1 VDRKLGSVGV
11 VDLLPGLVMLR
22 GIPGPVRSDNG
33 PEVVAKAVRGWIA
46 AVG

>member
-1 VDRKLGSVGV
+1 VNRKLGSVDV
-11 VDLLPGLVMLR
+11 VDVLPGLPMPR
-22 GIPGPVRSDNG
+22 GIPGPVRSDDG